1 MMIKKLLKFLIRVV
15 DAELF
20 ESVEFENFKS
30 GDVQNSDKKR
40 SENILRIVLNTGIK
54 ITWAGRSKERG

>member
-1 MMIKKLLKFLIRVV
+1 MIKKLLKFLIRVV

-30 GDVQNSDKKR
+30 GDVQNTDEKR
-40 SENILRIVLNTGIK
+40 SENILRIV
-54 ITWAGRSKERG
+54 